1 MDSAEPTV
9 TFLSKADLI
18 EQIKI
23 ETQRLLGLALKIKGD
38 VHACVII
45 KQGKTAIYCYVSDKG
60 LESYVWFDGR
70 EVFHD
75 YSRNDEDNRMDVFYK
90 TVEYFK
96 EYCQK

>member
-18 EQIKI
+18 EQIKT
-23 ETQRLLGLALKIKGD
+23 ETQRLLGLAPKIKGD
-38 VHACVII
+38 ACVII